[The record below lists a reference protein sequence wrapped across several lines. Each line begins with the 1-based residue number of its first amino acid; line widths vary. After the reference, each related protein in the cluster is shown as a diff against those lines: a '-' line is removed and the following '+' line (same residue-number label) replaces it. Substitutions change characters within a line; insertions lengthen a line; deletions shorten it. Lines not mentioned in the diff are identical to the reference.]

1 MRLHLSK
8 GLWAAL
14 LLVLVAALSWWLQRS
29 VETESQSSTDQVRHE
44 PDYYMENFVSTSL
57 DEMGRPAYRLDAD
70 NMLHYPDND
79 SATLEKPHL
88 IVFRG
93 EEEFWDIRAESGL
106 VLDKGESVMLQG
118 EVVILRVTTGGAQ
131 ALQIYTSDLTVRPD
145 EKYAE
150 TAAEVTIKDGRGV
163 TQAVG
168 MWADLNQR
176 RVELLSNVRGTY
188 VPQNN

>member
-1 MRLHLSK
+1 MSK

-29 VETESQSSTDQVRHE
+29 VVTESESSVDQVRHE
-44 PDYYMENFVSTSL
+44 PDYYMENFESTSL
-57 DEMGRPAYRLDAD
+57 DEMGRPAYQLDAE
-70 NMLHYPDND
+70 NMLHFPDDD

-106 VLDKGESVMLQG
+106 VLNKGESVILQG
-118 EVVILRVTTGGAQ
+118 DVIILRVRPGDEE
-131 ALQIYTSDLTVRPD
+131 ALQVYTSDLTVRPD
-145 EKYAE
+145 EKYVE
-150 TAAEVTIKDGRGV
+150 TDAEVTIKDGQGV
-163 TQAVG
+163 TRAVG